1 MGTFFDWLSGLVW
14 NQVFI
19 FAFLVIGLVFSIAT
33 RFVQVTQIKDMIKFT
48 FTGGS
53 SENGIS
59 SFQALSMSL
68 GSRVGTGNI
77 AGVVTAISFG
87 GPGAVFWMWVM
98 AFVGAATSYVEVTL
112 AQIYKSKLNGEY
124 RGGTPFFMHKGL
136 GFKKLAIVYAFITI
150 IANGFLLMNIQSNT
164 VAIAME
170 DAFGMSRAVTG
181 IILVAFLALVVFGG
195 VKRIAK
201 TAEIAVPFMA
211 IGYILLALILIFAN
225 FSAIPEVFRII
236 VSSAFGADA
245 TFGGIVGSA
254 ISWGI
259 QRGYF
264 SNAAGSGGETFEGA
278 AAEVSHPAKQGLV
291 QSFAVYIDT
300 WIICSMTAFM
310 VIITGMYNVE
320 KAGVN
325 NIPGVVAGG
334 TNVQIAIDT
343 VFSGW
348 GKAFLAVA
356 LLFFCF
362 TTMISYYY
370 KSETSLSYL
379 NAGKG
384 RPWASYT
391 MKFGIMIFVFLG
403 TLISAKAA
411 WAAGDV
417 GLGSMAYLNLFALLF
432 LSKYSVRALND
443 YKAQKK
449 AGKDPTF
456 DPIKLGIKN
465 ADFWEEKLKA
475 NEEINP
481 SEIKVKNG

>member
-1 MGTFFDWLSGLVW
+1 MMNSFMDWLSGLVW
-14 NQVFI
+14 NQFFI
-19 FAFLVIGLVFSIAT
+19 FSFLAIGLLFTIIT
-33 RFVQVTQIKDMIKFT
+33 KFVQVTQIKDMIRFT

-53 SENGIS
+53 SKSGVS

-77 AGVVTAISFG
+77 AGVVTAISLG

-98 AFVGAATSYVEVTL
+98 AFLGAATSFVEVTL
-112 AQIYKSKLNGEY
+112 AQIFKSKLKGEY
-124 RGGTPFFMHKGL
+124 RGGPPFFMDKGL
-136 GFKKLAIVYAFITI
+136 GLKKLAIAYAILTI

-170 DAFGMSRAVTG
+170 DAFGINRLITG
-181 IILVAFLALVVFGG
+181 LILVAVFALIVFGG

-201 TAEIAVPFMA
+201 TAELAVPFMA

-245 TFGGIVGSA
+245 TFGGLIGSA

-320 KAGVN
+320 GAGVN

-334 TNVQIAIDT
+334 TNVQFAIDT
-343 VFSGW
+343 IFAGW
-348 GKAFLAVA
+348 GKAFLAIA

-370 KSETSLSYL
+370 KSETSLSYI
-379 NAGKG
+379 NVNKE
-384 RPWASYT
+384 RPWTNYL
-391 MKFGIMIFVFLG
+391 MKFGIMIFVFEG
-403 TLISAKAA
+403 TIISAEAA
-411 WAAGDV
+411 WTAGDI
-417 GLGSMAYLNLFALLF
+417 GLGSMAYLNLFTLLF
-432 LSKYSVRALND
+432 LFKYSVVALND

-449 AGKDPTF
+449 AGKDPVF

-465 ADFWEEKLKA
+465 ADFWEGKNKN
-475 NEEINP
+475 NEED
-481 SEIKVKNG
+481 SEKIG